1 VAIYSIISCNRTT
14 NLLKSI
20 SLKKACFYPLFL
32 VHYLNKNPAMLAH
45 GRFSDSQVLSFLSE
59 PGVEKLNFFAIHFT
73 PRVVVAPHNKRFV

>member
-1 VAIYSIISCNRTT
+1 
-14 NLLKSI
+14 
-20 SLKKACFYPLFL
+20 
-32 VHYLNKNPAMLAH
+32 MLAH